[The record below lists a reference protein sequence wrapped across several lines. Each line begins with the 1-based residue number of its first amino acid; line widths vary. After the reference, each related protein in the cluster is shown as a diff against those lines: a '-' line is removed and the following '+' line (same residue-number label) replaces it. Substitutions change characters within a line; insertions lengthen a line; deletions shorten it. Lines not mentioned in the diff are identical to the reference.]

1 MLIKI
6 ASSNLKKNFSFYK
19 LYILSLTIIISIY
32 VMFQSFA
39 NDAIMLS
46 KISSD
51 GRVESMSNT
60 INIFFIG
67 FVIFFMLYFNS
78 FFLKKRSKELGI
90 YSLLGFSKKKISLL
104 LVYESTILTI
114 ISFLLSILL
123 GSTLYIVVNKLLI
136 TVLEIRGVSLNQFI
150 NTTAVYNS
158 FLLILIMTITII
170 ISNIYEL
177 KKLTLINLVNLSKK
191 KEKRIKN
198 RPIVGVI
205 GFLLLILGYSISINI
220 IKGTE
225 SIWAKIGYM
234 PIAFLVLCS
243 TVLGTVIVI
252 RYSVALI
259 LSKIRGN
266 KNILYT
272 EISNVVIPRF
282 TYRMNSKSKILI
294 VVTLLVSAT
303 TSMLS
308 CLVLSLYF
316 PVKATER
323 INPSAIE
330 YTLNNEE
337 ARKSIKRLNN
347 SYNFNSNTTEILEL
361 KSYSEDK
368 VPYEYT
374 KKENHSFDV
383 ISEST
388 FKQLLESQK
397 SVYDFNKL
405 KSGEG
410 IFINYYPNDESLN
423 QEYKLK
429 LGNTSE
435 SKIIKVVANTIK
447 NPISFQNSIATLVV
461 SDDDYNDMKLE
472 NSIERKTIFSLNGEG
487 LRDDKEFYNDVHKII
502 KDTDKGFASSY
513 SRNSMIKEANGST
526 FLLLSFITILF
537 FITTG
542 NMLYFT
548 NVVETL
554 NVKSEYF
561 ILSKM
566 GYSLKHMKKIIRRE
580 IFLMYSIPLGIGI
593 LNGLFALICYRYMLV
608 DNLLGSLSILKFPLI
623 YTGSIFTIVYT
634 IFYAITIR
642 ACEKSAL
649 KVE

>member
-32 VMFQSFA
+32 VTFQSFA

-272 EISNVVIPRF
+272 EISNIVIPRF

-294 VVTLLVSAT
+294 IVTLLVSAT

-337 ARKSIKRLNN
+337 ARKSIKRLSN
-347 SYNFNSNTTEILEL
+347 SYNFNSNTTEILKL

-435 SKIIKVVANTIK
+435 SKTIKVVANTIK

-548 NVVETL
+548 NVVEAL
-554 NVKSEYF
+554 NVKGEYF

-642 ACEKSAL
+642 ACERSAL

>member
-32 VMFQSFA
+32 VTFQSFA
-39 NDAIMLS
+39 NDTIMIS

-123 GSTLYIVVNKLLI
+123 GSILYIVVNKLLI

-191 KEKRIKN
+191 KEKIIKN

-225 SIWAKIGYM
+225 SIWVKIGYM

-259 LSKIRGN
+259 LSKIREN
-266 KNILYT
+266 KSILYT

-337 ARKSIKRLNN
+337 VQKSIKRLSN
-347 SYNFNSNTTEILEL
+347 SYNLNSNTTEILQL

-383 ISEST
+383 ISESR

-435 SKIIKVVANTIK
+435 SKTIKVVANTIK

-487 LRDDKEFYNDVHKII
+487 LRDDKEFYNDIHKII

-554 NVKSEYF
+554 NVKGEYF

-642 ACEKSAL
+642 ACERSAL

>member
-6 ASSNLKKNFSFYK
+6 VSSNLKKNFSFYK

-32 VMFQSFA
+32 VTFQSFA

-51 GRVESMSNT
+51 GRVGSMSNT

-123 GSTLYIVVNKLLI
+123 GSILYIVVNKLLI
-136 TVLEIRGVSLNQFI
+136 TVLEIREVSLNQFI

-191 KEKRIKN
+191 KEKRMKN

-337 ARKSIKRLNN
+337 ARKSIKRLSN
-347 SYNFNSNTTEILEL
+347 SYNFNSNTTEILQL
-361 KSYSEDK
+361 KSYSEAK

-410 IFINYYPNDESLN
+410 IFINYYSNDESLN

-435 SKIIKVVANTIK
+435 SKTIKVVANTIK

-487 LRDDKEFYNDVHKII
+487 LRDDKEFYNDIHKII
-502 KDTDKGFASSY
+502 KDTDKGFSSSY

-554 NVKSEYF
+554 NVKGEYF

-642 ACEKSAL
+642 ACERSAL

>member
-1 MLIKI
+1 M
-6 ASSNLKKNFSFYK
+6 
-19 LYILSLTIIISIY
+19 
-32 VMFQSFA
+32 
-39 NDAIMLS
+39 
-46 KISSD
+46 
-51 GRVESMSNT
+51 
-60 INIFFIG
+60 
-67 FVIFFMLYFNS
+67 
-78 FFLKKRSKELGI
+78 
-90 YSLLGFSKKKISLL
+90 
-104 LVYESTILTI
+104 
-114 ISFLLSILL
+114 
-123 GSTLYIVVNKLLI
+123 
-136 TVLEIRGVSLNQFI
+136 
-150 NTTAVYNS
+150 
-158 FLLILIMTITII
+158 
-170 ISNIYEL
+170 
-177 KKLTLINLVNLSKK
+177 
-191 KEKRIKN
+191 
-198 RPIVGVI
+198 
-205 GFLLLILGYSISINI
+205 
-220 IKGTE
+220 
-225 SIWAKIGYM
+225 
-234 PIAFLVLCS
+234 
-243 TVLGTVIVI
+243 I

-337 ARKSIKRLNN
+337 ARKSIKRLSN
-347 SYNFNSNTTEILEL
+347 SYNFNSNTTEILQL

-410 IFINYYPNDESLN
+410 IFINYYSNDESLN

-435 SKIIKVVANTIK
+435 SKTIQVVANTIK

-487 LRDDKEFYNDVHKII
+487 LRDDKEFYNDIHKII

-526 FLLLSFITILF
+526 
-537 FITTG
+537 
-542 NMLYFT
+542 
-548 NVVETL
+548 
-554 NVKSEYF
+554 
-561 ILSKM
+561 
-566 GYSLKHMKKIIRRE
+566 
-580 IFLMYSIPLGIGI
+580 
-593 LNGLFALICYRYMLV
+593 
-608 DNLLGSLSILKFPLI
+608 
-623 YTGSIFTIVYT
+623 
-634 IFYAITIR
+634 
-642 ACEKSAL
+642 
-649 KVE
+649 

>member
-1 MLIKI
+1 M
-6 ASSNLKKNFSFYK
+6 
-19 LYILSLTIIISIY
+19 
-32 VMFQSFA
+32 
-39 NDAIMLS
+39 
-46 KISSD
+46 
-51 GRVESMSNT
+51 
-60 INIFFIG
+60 
-67 FVIFFMLYFNS
+67 
-78 FFLKKRSKELGI
+78 
-90 YSLLGFSKKKISLL
+90 
-104 LVYESTILTI
+104 
-114 ISFLLSILL
+114 
-123 GSTLYIVVNKLLI
+123 
-136 TVLEIRGVSLNQFI
+136 
-150 NTTAVYNS
+150 
-158 FLLILIMTITII
+158 
-170 ISNIYEL
+170 
-177 KKLTLINLVNLSKK
+177 
-191 KEKRIKN
+191 
-198 RPIVGVI
+198 
-205 GFLLLILGYSISINI
+205 
-220 IKGTE
+220 
-225 SIWAKIGYM
+225 
-234 PIAFLVLCS
+234 
-243 TVLGTVIVI
+243 I

-337 ARKSIKRLNN
+337 ARKSIKRLSN
-347 SYNFNSNTTEILEL
+347 SYNFNSNTTEILQL

-410 IFINYYPNDESLN
+410 IFINYYSNDESLN

-435 SKIIKVVANTIK
+435 SKTIQVVANTIK

-487 LRDDKEFYNDVHKII
+487 LRDDKEFYNDIHKII

-548 NVVETL
+548 NVIETL
-554 NVKSEYF
+554 NVKGEYF

-634 IFYAITIR
+634 IFYSITIR
-642 ACEKSAL
+642 ACERSAL
-649 KVE
+649 KSRIN

>member
-32 VMFQSFA
+32 VTFQSFA
-39 NDAIMLS
+39 NDTIMIS

-123 GSTLYIVVNKLLI
+123 GSILYIVVNKLLI

-337 ARKSIKRLNN
+337 ARKSIKRLSN
-347 SYNFNSNTTEILEL
+347 SYNFNSNTTEILQL

-368 VPYEYT
+368 IPYEYT

-397 SVYDFNKL
+397 VYMIL
-405 KSGEG
+405 
-410 IFINYYPNDESLN
+410 IN
-423 QEYKLK
+423 
-429 LGNTSE
+429 
-435 SKIIKVVANTIK
+435 
-447 NPISFQNSIATLVV
+447 
-461 SDDDYNDMKLE
+461 
-472 NSIERKTIFSLNGEG
+472 
-487 LRDDKEFYNDVHKII
+487 
-502 KDTDKGFASSY
+502 
-513 SRNSMIKEANGST
+513 
-526 FLLLSFITILF
+526 
-537 FITTG
+537 
-542 NMLYFT
+542 
-548 NVVETL
+548 
-554 NVKSEYF
+554 
-561 ILSKM
+561 
-566 GYSLKHMKKIIRRE
+566 
-580 IFLMYSIPLGIGI
+580 
-593 LNGLFALICYRYMLV
+593 
-608 DNLLGSLSILKFPLI
+608 
-623 YTGSIFTIVYT
+623 
-634 IFYAITIR
+634 
-642 ACEKSAL
+642 
-649 KVE
+649 

>member
-32 VMFQSFA
+32 VTFQSFA

-123 GSTLYIVVNKLLI
+123 GSILYIVVNKLLI

-150 NTTAVYNS
+150 NTTSVYNS

-191 KEKRIKN
+191 KEKIIKN

-225 SIWAKIGYM
+225 SIWVKIGYM

-259 LSKIRGN
+259 LSKIREN
-266 KNILYT
+266 KSILYT

-337 ARKSIKRLNN
+337 VQKSIKRLSN
-347 SYNFNSNTTEILEL
+347 SYNLNSNTTEILQL

-383 ISEST
+383 ISESR

-429 LGNTSE
+429 LGDTSE
-435 SKIIKVVANTIK
+435 SKTIKVVANTIK

-554 NVKSEYF
+554 NVKGEYF

-566 GYSLKHMKKIIRRE
+566 GYSLKNMKKIIRRE

>member
-32 VMFQSFA
+32 VTFQSFSH
-39 NDAIMLS
+39 DVIMLS

-90 YSLLGFSKKKISLL
+90 YSLLGFSKKKTSLL

-123 GSTLYIVVNKLLI
+123 GSILYIVVNKLLI
-136 TVLEIRGVSLNQFI
+136 IALEIRGVSLNQFI

-191 KEKRIKN
+191 KEKIMKN
-198 RPIVGVI
+198 RPIVGVL

-234 PIAFLVLCS
+234 PVAFLVLCS

-259 LSKIRGN
+259 LSKIREN

-272 EISNVVIPRF
+272 EISNIVIPRF

-337 ARKSIKRLNN
+337 AQKSIKRLRN
-347 SYNFNSNTTEILEL
+347 SHNFNSNATEILQL

-374 KKENHSFDV
+374 KKANHSFDV
-383 ISEST
+383 ISESR
-388 FKQLLESQK
+388 FKQLLESQE

-405 KSGEG
+405 KPEEG
-410 IFINYYPNDESLN
+410 IFINYYPNDESLG
-423 QEYKLK
+423 QKYKLK

-435 SKIIKVVANTIK
+435 SKTIKVVANTIK

-472 NSIERKTIFSLNGEG
+472 NSIERKTIFSLNGKG
-487 LRDDKEFYNDVHKII
+487 LRGDKEFYNDVHKII

-513 SRNSMIKEANGST
+513 SRDSIIKEANGST

-566 GYSLKHMKKIIRRE
+566 GYSLKKIKKIIRRE
-580 IFLMYSIPLGIGI
+580 IFLMYSIPLGIGV

-623 YTGSIFTIVYT
+623 YTGSIFMVVYA

-642 ACEKSAL
+642 GCEKMAL
-649 KVE
+649 EVE